1 MRLFKEMVF
10 DESAQMIPPGVTIP
24 GLPAAAAPALAGC
37 GALASA
43 GLAPA
48 IMGIMV
54 NRPIVFRTGSSS
66 ATLCLEEDE
75 SEFKVMEGEPKSSG
89 SNSKSLTIEAD
100 NPGDIMGVVRPLMEK
115 NPVRILPLL
124 LSGKVKIGGSI
135 ITALRFRKVMNTARI
150 ESRRQRRELY
160 DF

>member
-1 MRLFKEMVF
+1 MREFKEMVS
-10 DESAQMIPPGVTIP
+10 DESAQMIPPTLAIP
-24 GLPAAAAPALAGC
+24 ALPAAAAPALAAC
-37 GALASA
+37 AALASA

-54 NRPIVFRTGSSS
+54 DRSIVFRTGSSS
-66 ATLCLEEDE
+66 AALCLEEGE
-75 SEFKVMEGEPKSSG
+75 SEFKVMEGEPKS

-115 NPVRILPLL
+115 NPIRILPLL

-135 ITALRFRKVMNTARI
+135 ITALRFRKVMNTART
-150 ESRRQRRELY
+150 ESSRQRRELY
-160 DF
+160 GF

>member
-1 MRLFKEMVF
+1 MRLFKEMVL
-10 DESAQMIPPGVTIP
+10 DESAAIGI
-24 GLPAAAAPALAGC
+24 PAAAAPALATC

-54 NRPIVFRTGSSS
+54 DRSIVFRTGSSS
-66 ATLCLEEDE
+66 AALCLEEGE
-75 SEFKVMEGEPKSSG
+75 SEFKVIEGEPKSL
-89 SNSKSLTIEAD
+89 NSKSLTIEAD

-115 NPVRILPLL
+115 NPIRILPLL

-135 ITALRFRKVMNTARI
+135 ITALRFRKVMNTARA
-150 ESRRQRRELY
+150 ESKRQRRELY